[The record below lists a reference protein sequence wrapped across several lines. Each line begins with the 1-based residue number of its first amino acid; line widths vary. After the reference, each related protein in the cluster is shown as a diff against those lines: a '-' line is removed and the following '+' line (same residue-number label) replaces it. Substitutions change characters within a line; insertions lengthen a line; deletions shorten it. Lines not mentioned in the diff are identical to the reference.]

1 MAMSDPRKCLKVLTH
16 SESNAGRVEFWD
28 SKAHCLGEER
38 LKRSTSALFELA
50 KRLRASRKYQGE
62 NFILKRNFC

>member
-38 LKRSTSALFELA
+38 HKRPTSA
-50 KRLRASRKYQGE
+50 
-62 NFILKRNFC
+62 FCE